1 VTFLSSDDPRVVS
14 MWPHLVHG
22 LSVHDEDGA
31 HTHVL
36 WAPRPRTE
44 MIINIISAMYGVM
57 KKNAF
62 TSIGASNNRRGQI
75 VWSVLVTVTVKV
87 ITTNVTIIISTIFSC
102 RRTLPVHDQ

>member
-1 VTFLSSDDPRVVS
+1 MTFLSSDDPRVVS

-57 KKNAF
+57 KKNALP
-62 TSIGASNNRRGQI
+62 
-75 VWSVLVTVTVKV
+75 VLVHP
-87 ITTNVTIIISTIFSC
+87 TTDESDCMVSTSYSHGQSDYNKC
-102 RRTLPVHDQ
+102 NYNY